1 MKRVTI
7 EELARMPPREAL
19 TRRFDERNLIA
30 YGQYSMFFSGLL
42 GAAITLAFQ
51 SSSVIRI
58 APIAG
63 TLIVTIITAAIA
75 GTMLMPDAMI
85 RRRHFFVR
93 PARAAE
99 RYASWWIVAAL
110 IAQFIPSLFVIHDR
124 RWAII
129 AIVMPMAA
137 LLFRFHPRQL
147 ALLHGLFVA
156 LSLAMMFVL
165 PINPG
170 MAWKLP
176 IAVIVLNA
184 AMLFVNAS
192 QTRVARRQLEL
203 DIAAEHIDAREQIR
217 MRDELHSARDL
228 QLSMLP
234 SSAPQFDWLE
244 LAGISRPA
252 TEVGGDYYD
261 FIPLD
266 SGVAV
271 ICADVAGHGLGSGIV
286 LASLRTGLAMV
297 RELLV
302 DPAAALERLDV
313 AIRATGRRM
322 LVTTAIVVA
331 QREPPRI
338 TIANAGH
345 PPLIVRRAD
354 GTIESVELFALP
366 LGVNVA
372 REIPRRSISF
382 APGDAFVLYTDGVT
396 ESRNA
401 AGEEYGT
408 DRLLTII
415 RSSDGSATAMRD
427 AIVADV
433 DRFRGDAAQ
442 SDDVTVVVA
451 RVTR

>member
-1 MKRVTI
+1 VAILNGAMVFSNGS
-7 EELARMPPREAL
+7 M
-19 TRRFDERNLIA
+19 TR
-30 YGQYSMFFSGLL
+30 
-42 GAAITLAFQ
+42 T
-51 SSSVIRI
+51 
-58 APIAG
+58 
-63 TLIVTIITAAIA
+63 
-75 GTMLMPDAMI
+75 
-85 RRRHFFVR
+85 
-93 PARAAE
+93 
-99 RYASWWIVAAL
+99 
-110 IAQFIPSLFVIHDR
+110 
-124 RWAII
+124 
-129 AIVMPMAA
+129 
-137 LLFRFHPRQL
+137 
-147 ALLHGLFVA
+147 
-156 LSLAMMFVL
+156 
-165 PINPG
+165 
-170 MAWKLP
+170 
-176 IAVIVLNA
+176 
-184 AMLFVNAS
+184 
-192 QTRVARRQLEL
+192 ARRQLEL
-203 DIAAEHIDAREQIR
+203 DIDAAHTEAREQIR

-234 SSAPQFDWLE
+234 SSAPELDWLD
-244 LAGISRPA
+244 LAGVSRPA

-261 FIPLD
+261 FITLD

-331 QREPPRI
+331 QPEPPRI

-354 GTIESVELFALP
+354 GTIETVELFALP

-372 REIPRRSISF
+372 RAIPQRSVSL
-382 APGDAFVLYTDGVT
+382 APSDAFVLYTDGVT

-401 AGEEYGT
+401 AGDEYGV
-408 DRLLTII
+408 DRLLAIVRATA
-415 RSSDGSATAMRD
+415 GSASAIRD
-427 AIVADV
+427 AIVGDV

>member
-30 YGQYSMFFSGLL
+30 FGQYSMFFSGLL
-42 GAAITLAFQ
+42 GAAITITFN
-51 SSSVIRI
+51 SGTVIRI
-58 APIAG
+58 LPIVV
-63 TLIVTIITAAIA
+63 TLIITIVAASIA
-75 GTMLMPDAMI
+75 GTMMIPDAMI
-85 RRRHFFVR
+85 RRRHFLVR

-99 RYASWWIVAAL
+99 RQASWWIVVAL
-110 IAQFIPSLFVIHDR
+110 LAPFIPALFAIGDR
-124 RWAII
+124 RWV
-129 AIVMPMAA
+129 IVAVAMPMSS
-137 LLFRFHPRQL
+137 LLFRLHPRQL
-147 ALLHGLFVA
+147 ATLHALFA
-156 LSLAMMFVL
+156 T
-165 PINPG
+165 
-170 MAWKLP
+170 
-176 IAVIVLNA
+176 IAI
-184 AMLFVNAS
+184 AMLFVLPVSPRMLWRLPLGVAILNGAMVFS
-192 QTRVARRQLEL
+192 NGSMTRNARRQLEL
-203 DIAAEHIDAREQIR
+203 DIDAAHTEAREQIR

-234 SSAPQFDWLE
+234 SSAPQLDWLE
-244 LAGISRPA
+244 LAGVSRPA

-261 FIPLD
+261 FITLD

-297 RELLV
+297 RELLS
-302 DPAAALERLDV
+302 DPAVALERLDV

-331 QREPPRI
+331 QPEPPRI

-354 GTIESVELFALP
+354 GTIETVELFALP

-372 REIPRRSISF
+372 REIPQRSISL
-382 APGDAFVLYTDGVT
+382 ARGDAFVLYTDGVT

-408 DRLLTII
+408 ERLLAIVRTTA
-415 RSSDGSATAMRD
+415 GSASAIRD
-427 AIVADV
+427 AIVGDV
-433 DRFRGDAAQ
+433 DRFRAGAAQ
-442 SDDVTVVVA
+442 SDDVTVVAA